1 MITILGSIAAATQR
15 VGVQINSKTAEL
27 KGLRYPK
34 NIGNIFD
41 NEHLTKLT
49 RKTINI
55 VSEDTNIYTEI
66 LRTSLPL
73 LTSSRI
79 AAMDAFTNALSLY
92 KEVSGNNTAGL
103 ADARSQLRNLLST
116 VSGSIEKLTD
126 FRSTV
131 DGVPRMSSDLNR
143 AKRALWLNCRRV

>member
-1 MITILGSIAAATQR
+1 M
-15 VGVQINSKTAEL
+15 
-27 KGLRYPK
+27 
-34 NIGNIFD
+34 
-41 NEHLTKLT
+41 
-49 RKTINI
+49 
-55 VSEDTNIYTEI
+55 NIYTEI

-143 AKRALWLNCRRV
+143 AKRALSGQLGSIVDEFNNVLRTVENIMQSIDAMISGLR